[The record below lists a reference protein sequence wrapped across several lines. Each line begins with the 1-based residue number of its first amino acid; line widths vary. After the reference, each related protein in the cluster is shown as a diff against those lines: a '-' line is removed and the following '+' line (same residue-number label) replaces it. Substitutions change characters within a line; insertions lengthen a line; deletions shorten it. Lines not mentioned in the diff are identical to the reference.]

1 MSFISRKYLLKKN
14 GSPSQVC
21 TGVDIVEVVHLVGAV
36 AQGAHRAVVAQ
47 CGQIAVVAQRG
58 IALAV
63 PVETVHLLGSSQ
75 SSGYLFVF

>member
-1 MSFISRKYLLKKN
+1 M
-14 GSPSQVC
+14 C

-47 CGQIAVVAQRG
+47 GAQRAVAQRG

-63 PVETVHLLGSSQ
+63 PVETVHLLGSNQ
-75 SSGYLFVF
+75 KCCKKSSGYFFIF